1 MLQTSSAYLEIGVS
15 TFETRTE
22 WEMIL
27 LVLLIVSLIS
37 LQLPISAISILS
49 IRDRLS
55 QTQNSEYY
63 FFLSESA

>member
-22 WEMIL
+22 WKMML
-27 LVLLIVSLIS
+27 LVLLIVSWITF
-37 LQLPISAISILS
+37 QLPISTISILG
-49 IRDRLS
+49 IRDALS

-63 FFLSESA
+63 FFLSESV